1 MKTEIQFQM
10 VGGHV
15 YKLVATNAD
24 IKSMLKVVSN
34 CMASGTTIEITMND
48 TSEGVLIN
56 GKHVLYVL
64 TRQLPES
71 ADEPKTSAI
80 NIN

>member
-1 MKTEIQFQM
+1 
-10 VGGHV
+10 
-15 YKLVATNAD
+15 
-24 IKSMLKVVSN
+24 MLKVVSN
-34 CMASGTTIEITMND
+34 CMSSGTTIEITMND

>member
-15 YKLVATNAD
+15 YKIVATNVD
-24 IKSMLKVVSN
+24 IGAMLKVVSN
-34 CMASGTTIEITMND
+34 CIATGTTIEITMND
-48 TSEGVLIN
+48 TGEVALIS
-56 GKHVLYVL
+56 GRHVLYVL
-64 TRQLPES
+64 TKRLPDTEG
-71 ADEPKTSAI
+71 DHKTSAI